1 MTNAKRKPFLTTR
14 ELATVAILAAISAVL
29 FMIEIPVVLF
39 YKLDL
44 SHLPVLLGTFAMGP
58 VPGTLILLVKSL
70 LGLLHSSS
78 QGVGEL
84 ADFLMGFAMLLPAGL
99 IYQRNKTRKGALIGM
114 AVGTVVATIVAVL
127 SNLYIMIPFY
137 GTAYGMPVEAIVGMG
152 TAIIPAVDS
161 TLKFVLL
168 ITAPFNLL
176 KWVLISALTGLM
188 YKPLSPIL
196 HGRKRAKTEAKA
208 KATAPKKPG
217 ASARRWPGS

>member
-114 AVGTVVATIVAVL
+114 ITGTVALILAGCLTNAYL
-127 SNLYIMIPFY
+127 LIPFY
-137 GTAYGMPVEAIVGMG
+137 MKAFGMPMEAIIGMC
-152 TAIIPAVDS
+152 AQALPFVD
-161 TLKFVLL
+161 TELKVILFV
-168 ITAPFNLL
+168 TAPFNLL
-176 KWVLISALTGLM
+176 KGVVLCILTYM
-188 YKPLSPIL
+188 IYKPLSPLL
-196 HGRKRAKTEAKA
+196 HVRK
-208 KATAPKKPG
+208 
-217 ASARRWPGS
+217 